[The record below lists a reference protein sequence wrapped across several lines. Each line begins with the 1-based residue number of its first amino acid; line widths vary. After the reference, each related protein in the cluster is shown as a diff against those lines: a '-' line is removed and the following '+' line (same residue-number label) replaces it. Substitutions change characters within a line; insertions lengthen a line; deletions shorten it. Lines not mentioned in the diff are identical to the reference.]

1 MASQPGSTTI
11 RCVNLDNIL
20 LTGSNV
26 KITRLQCYGVFFDE
40 IVDNMGMKKLISLLG
55 CYNSLELS
63 SL

>member
-26 KITRLQCYGVFFDE
+26 KITRLSYGIPMGVE
-40 IVDNMGMKKLISLLG
+40 IDYLDSIT
-55 CYNSLELS
+55 LERALKDRKDI
-63 SL
+63 